1 MSVKTFIVTLPDY
14 SERLLKLSGLRK
26 ELSSIGLETELYY
39 GVNGKEIHLE
49 NTQLNHLKTIHYK
62 NDSYLYDA
70 TVRTNGAPMSKG
82 EFGCAWSHLNLLK
95 QLVNEPPSSAINYY
109 LVLEDDVELVKPIEE
124 LACTLQNMPDDVD
137 MCHLAK
143 SDWYPFQKT
152 KSVNDCFDECAKTYF
167 NRTTAYLISKKGA
180 EKVLAY
186 TNNHINLP
194 SDDLYCTIYRET
206 SDFCFYVPKEYLFK
220 EQDNITSTIG
230 DINLQTENS

>member
-1 MSVKTFIVTLPDY
+1 MLSVKTFILTLPDY
-14 SERLLKLSGLRK
+14 PLRLEKLNNLRTD
-26 ELSSIGLETELYY
+26 LSSIGLGTTIYY
-39 GVNGKEIHLE
+39 GVNGKEINLE

-70 TVRTNGAPMSKG
+70 TIRINGQPMSKG

-95 QLVNEPPSSAINYY
+95 QLVNEPDSSSNYY

-124 LACTLQNMPDDVD
+124 LAYALQHIPEDLD

-143 SDWYPFQKT
+143 SDWNPFQKT

-186 TNNHINLP
+186 TNNHINVP

-206 SDFCFYVPKEYLFK
+206 SDFRFYVPKEYLFK

-230 DINLQTENS
+230 DVNLQAENS

>member
-1 MSVKTFIVTLPDY
+1 MKTFILTLLDY
-14 SERLLKLSGLRK
+14 PLRLEKLDNLRRD
-26 ELSSIGLETELYY
+26 LSSIGLESTLYY

-70 TVRTNGAPMSKG
+70 TVRINGHTMTKG

-95 QLVNEPPSSAINYY
+95 QLVNDPTSSAINYY
-109 LVLEDDVELVKPIEE
+109 LVLEDDVDLVKPIEE
-124 LACTLQNMPDDVD
+124 LACTLQNMPEDLD

-143 SDWYPFQKT
+143 SDWNPFQKT
-152 KSVNDCFDECAKTYF
+152 ISVNDYLDECSKTYF
-167 NRTTAYLISKKGA
+167 NRTTAYVISKKGA
-180 EKVLAY
+180 AKVLAY
-186 TNNHINLP
+186 TNNHINVP

-206 SDFCFYVPKEYLFK
+206 SDFRFYVPKEYLFK

-230 DINLQTENS
+230 DINIQAENS